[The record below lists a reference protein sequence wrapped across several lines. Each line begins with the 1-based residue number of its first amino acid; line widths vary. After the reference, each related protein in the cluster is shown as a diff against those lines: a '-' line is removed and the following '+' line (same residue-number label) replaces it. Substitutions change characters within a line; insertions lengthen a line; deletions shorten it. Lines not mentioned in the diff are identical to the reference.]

1 MNFMNNFEISINGL
15 KANKL
20 RSALTMLG
28 VIIGV
33 SAVIIMVAVGQGASK
48 RITSQISSMGS
59 NLLMVFPG
67 AGQGAVRG
75 AGGNV
80 NTLTLEDAKAISEL
94 GMVTHVAP
102 ELSSN
107 ATIEY
112 AGRTWTA
119 QFDGTT
125 PEMQAVKDL
134 TAVSGS
140 FFTDDDVTG
149 ANLVAVLGKTVADNL
164 YLPGED
170 PVGTVI
176 RINKLA
182 FTVVGVL
189 ASKGASIGGQ
199 DQDNI
204 VYIPVSTAQK
214 RLLGV
219 KYVRLINVQTE
230 TPESMGYVQ
239 GCIENLLRDRHRL
252 SGANNDDFNV
262 RNLTSVLETA
272 ESATAVMTLLLASI
286 AAVSLLVGGIGIMN
300 IMLVSV
306 TERTREIGLR
316 MAVGATE
323 GNILSQFLV
332 EALVLCLSGGIVGI
346 LIGIIG
352 SKIISAL
359 AGWPTSVTLFSVMLS
374 AGFSAAIGIF
384 FGYYPAKKAAGLDPI
399 EALRFEK

>member
-1 MNFMNNFEISINGL
+1 MNFTNNFEISINGL
-15 KANKL
+15 RANKL

-80 NTLTLEDAKAISEL
+80 NTLTLDDAKAISEL
-94 GMVTHVAP
+94 EMVTHVAP

-107 ATIEY
+107 ATLGY
-112 AGRTWTA
+112 AGQTWTA

-125 PEMQAVKDL
+125 PEMQDIKGLAEF
-134 TAVSGS
+134 SGS

-149 ANLVAVLGKTVADNL
+149 ANLVTVLGKTVADNL
-164 YLPGED
+164 YPPGEE
-170 PVGTVI
+170 PVGSIV

-214 RLLGV
+214 RMLGV
-219 KYVRLINVQTE
+219 KYVRLINVQSE

-239 GCIENLLRDRHRL
+239 SSIENLLRDRHHLR
-252 SGANNDDFNV
+252 GANNDDFNV

-272 ESATAVMTLLLASI
+272 ENATAVMTMLLASI

-323 GNILSQFLV
+323 GNILGQFLV
-332 EALVLCLSGGIVGI
+332 EALVLCLTGGILGI
-346 LIGIIG
+346 LIGIVG
-352 SKIISAL
+352 SKIISSL
-359 AGWPTSVTLFSVMLS
+359 VGWPTSVTLFSVMLS
-374 AGFSAAIGIF
+374 TGFSAAIGIF

>member
-1 MNFMNNFEISINGL
+1 
-15 KANKL
+15 
-20 RSALTMLG
+20 MLG

-80 NTLTLEDAKAISEL
+80 NTLTLEDAEAISESV
-94 GMVTHVAP
+94 MVTHVAP

-112 AGRTWTA
+112 AGQTWTA

-125 PEMQAVKDL
+125 QEMQAVKDL

-164 YLPGED
+164 YLSGED

-199 DQDNI
+199 DQDNM

-214 RLLGV
+214 RMLGV

-230 TPESMGYVQ
+230 TPESMSYVQ
-239 GCIENLLRDRHRL
+239 SSIENLLRERHRL
-252 SGANNDDFNV
+252 SGTNNDDFNV
-262 RNLTSVLETA
+262 R
-272 ESATAVMTLLLASI
+272 I
-286 AAVSLLVGGIGIMN
+286 
-300 IMLVSV
+300 
-306 TERTREIGLR
+306 
-316 MAVGATE
+316 
-323 GNILSQFLV
+323 
-332 EALVLCLSGGIVGI
+332 
-346 LIGIIG
+346 
-352 SKIISAL
+352 
-359 AGWPTSVTLFSVMLS
+359 
-374 AGFSAAIGIF
+374 
-384 FGYYPAKKAAGLDPI
+384 
-399 EALRFEK
+399 

>member
-1 MNFMNNFEISINGL
+1 MNITNNFQVSFSGL

-33 SAVIIMVAVGQGASK
+33 SAVIIMIAVGQGASK
-48 RITSQISSMGS
+48 RISDQISSMGS

-75 AGGNV
+75 AGGSV
-80 NTLTLEDAKAISEL
+80 NTLTLEDAESIAEL
-94 GMVTHVAP
+94 PFVNYVAP

-107 ATIEY
+107 ATIGYE
-112 AGRTWTA
+112 GQTWTA
-119 QFDGTT
+119 QYNGTT
-125 PEMQAVKDL
+125 PDMQGIRGL
-134 TAVSGS
+134 TTVSGS
-140 FFTDDDVTG
+140 FFTEDDVADT
-149 ANLVAVLGKTVADNL
+149 NLVAVLGKTIVDNI
-164 YLPGED
+164 YPPGVD
-170 PVGTVI
+170 PVGTTV
-176 RINKLA
+176 RVNKLA

-189 ASKGASIGGQ
+189 ASKGASMGGQ
-199 DQDNI
+199 DQDN
-204 VYIPVSTAQK
+204 VLYIPVSTAQK

-219 KYVRLINVQTE
+219 KNVRLINVQAT
-230 TPESMGYVQ
+230 TADSMGYVQ
-239 GCIENLLRDRHRL
+239 SSIESLLRDRHHL
-252 SGANNDDFNV
+252 ASTSSDDFNV
-262 RNLTSVLETA
+262 RNLASVLETA
-272 ESATAVMTLLLASI
+272 ENATATMTMLLASI

-323 GNILSQFLV
+323 GNILGQFLV
-332 EALVLCLSGGIVGI
+332 EALVLCLSGGIIGI
-346 LIGIIG
+346 LLGVAGARIV
-352 SKIISAL
+352 SAL
-359 AGWPTSVTLFSVMLS
+359 AGWPTSITMFSVLL
-374 AGFSAAIGIF
+374 ATGFSVAIGII